1 MVTKHAIALAGLLGF
16 SSVLALC
23 APSRAAADANDPP
36 SRVARLADAEGS
48 VSFQPGG
55 TEDWIAA
62 PVNRP
67 LTTGDKL
74 WSDQDSRVELQLDGS
89 FLRLSSNTA
98 ISFLNLADEVTQVQ
112 LSAGTL
118 LVRVRQLADNETYE
132 IDTPNLAFTILRP
145 GLYRLSV
152 DESGNSTVVRVSSG
166 QGEVTGGGAAY
177 TVRANETDVFS
188 GTDQLTEDTQAGG
201 AGGDAFDAWSASR
214 DGRSDRSV
222 SARYVSPDVIGYQD
236 LDDQGSWSQT
246 PGEGYVWFPR
256 QVEAGW
262 APYHSGHWA
271 YIAPWGY
278 TWVDDAP
285 WGFAPFHYGRWVSY
299 NGAWGWVPGPRQP
312 EGAVYVR
319 PVYAPALVAWI
330 GVGAGVA
337 WFALGPRE
345 VYVPS
350 YPVSRGYVRNINVS
364 NTTVNTNVINNV
376 YNTTIINNT
385 KTVNVTNVTYVNRGV
400 PGAVAATTSQAFTSA
415 QPVSRNIVHVDPHA
429 MATAPVRALVPA
441 AVPTKQAVLGARA
454 VVRIQP
460 PAAVQTRAVVA
471 RSAPPPPP
479 PSFER
484 RQTAIASNAGKPL
497 SIAQTQ
503 QIQPSAAPR
512 AAAVRIAPPAT
523 PHIAAQPAA
532 RSNTPVAEPPRV
544 DRPPAQPAVADSRPS
559 AAQPAA
565 RSNTPAAEPP
575 RVDRPPARPAVV
587 DSRPSAPQAVQAD
600 RPPARPAVADS
611 RPSAPQAVHPSEL
624 PVPPR
629 PASPSVANSVLERQ
643 HLQEQQQLHAAQEQQ
658 RLQVQ
663 QQQELEH
670 QQLAKAQADEARRQ
684 QLEQQ
689 HQQQTQA
696 LQQQHAQQQQQLQEK
711 QQEQRRQ
718 MESQARPAAKPAAQ
732 PAEKPAEKPAA
743 QPASKDRPPGHRT

>member
-1 MVTKHAIALAGLLGF
+1 MVTKHAVALAGLLGI

-23 APSRAAADANDPP
+23 TPSPAAADANDPP

-98 ISFLNLADEVTQVQ
+98 ISFLNLADDVTQVQ

-152 DESGNSTVVRVSSG
+152 DESGSRTVVSVRSG

-177 TVRANETDVFS
+177 TVRANETDAFS

-201 AGGDAFDAWSASR
+201 PGGDAFDAWSASR
-214 DGRSDRSV
+214 DGRWDRSA

-246 PGEGYVWFPR
+246 PDNGYVWFPR

-262 APYHSGHWA
+262 APYHNGHWA

-285 WGFAPFHYGRWVSY
+285 WGFAPFHYGRWVSF
-299 NGAWGWVPGPRQP
+299 NGAWGWVPCPRQP
-312 EGAVYVR
+312 QGEVYVR
-319 PVYAPALVAWI
+319 PVYAPALVAWV

-364 NTTVNTNVINNV
+364 NTTVNTTVINNV
-376 YNTTIINNT
+376 YNTTIINN

-415 QPVSRNIVHVDPHA
+415 QPVSRNLVHVDPHA

-454 VVRIQP
+454 AVRIQP

-503 QIQPSAAPR
+503 QIQPSVAPR

-532 RSNTPVAEPPRV
+532 RSTTPVAEPPR
-544 DRPPAQPAVADSRPS
+544 
-559 AAQPAA
+559 
-565 RSNTPAAEPP
+565 
-575 RVDRPPARPAVV
+575 
-587 DSRPSAPQAVQAD
+587 AD

-611 RPSAPQAVHPSEL
+611 RPSAAQPSARSNTPAAEPPRVDRPAARPAVVDTRPSAPPAIHPSEL
-624 PVPPR
+624 PVAPR
-629 PASPSVANSVLERQ
+629 PPSPGVANSVLERQ
-643 HLQEQQQLHAAQEQQ
+643 HLQEQQQLHAAQDQQ
-658 RLQVQ
+658 RQ
-663 QQQELEH
+663 QIQRQQELEH
-670 QQLAKAQADEARRQ
+670 QQLAKQQADEARRQ

-696 LQQQHAQQQQQLQEK
+696 LQQQHAQQQQQLQER

-718 MESQARPAAKPAAQ
+718 VESQTRPAAK

-743 QPASKDRPPGHRT
+743 QPASHDKERPPGHRP

>member
-1 MVTKHAIALAGLLGF
+1 MVTKHAASFAGLLGF
-16 SSVLALC
+16 ALVLALC
-23 APSRAAADANDPP
+23 TPSRAAADANDPP

-62 PVNRP
+62 PLNRP

-74 WSDQDSRVELQLDGS
+74 WSDRDGRAELQLDGS
-89 FLRLSSNTA
+89 FLRLSSNSA
-98 ISFLNLADEVTQVQ
+98 VSFLNLADDITQVQ

-132 IDTPNLAFTILRP
+132 IDTPNLAFSILRP
-145 GLYRLSV
+145 GVYRLSV
-152 DESGNSTVVRVSSG
+152 DESGNSTVVRVRSG

-188 GTDQLTEDTQAGG
+188 GTDQLTEDTQPGG
-201 AGGDAFDAWSASR
+201 PEDAFDAWSASR
-214 DGRSDRSV
+214 DGRGDRSV

-246 PGEGYVWFPR
+246 PEDGYVWFPR

-262 APYHSGHWA
+262 APYHYGHWA

-278 TWVDDAP
+278 TWVDDAS
-285 WGFAPFHYGRWVSY
+285 WGFAPFHYGRWISF
-299 NGAWGWVPGPRQP
+299 NGAWGWVPCPRRL

-319 PVYAPALVAWI
+319 PVYAPALVAWV

-364 NTTVNTNVINNV
+364 NTTVNTTVINNV
-376 YNTTIINNT
+376 YNTTIINN

-415 QPVSRNIVHVDPHA
+415 QPVSRNSVPVDPHA
-429 MATAPVRALVPA
+429 IATGAVRTLAPA
-441 AVPTKQAVLGARA
+441 AVPTKQAVLGSRREGS
-454 VVRIQP
+454 VQP

-471 RSAPPPPP
+471 RRAPPPPP
-479 PSFER
+479 PVFER
-484 RQTAIASNAGKPL
+484 RQAAIASNAGKPL

-503 QIQPSAAPR
+503 QIQPSVAPR
-512 AAAVRIAPPAT
+512 AAAVRIAAPAT
-523 PHIAAQPAA
+523 PHVATQPNA
-532 RSNTPVAEPPRV
+532 RSST
-544 DRPPAQPAVADSRPS
+544 SG
-559 AAQPAA
+559 
-565 RSNTPAAEPP
+565 AEPP
-575 RVDRPPARPAVV
+575 RVDRPPARP
-587 DSRPSAPQAVQAD
+587 P
-600 RPPARPAVADS
+600 VADS
-611 RPSAPQAVHPSEL
+611 RPSAPPAVHPNEL
-624 PVPPR
+624 PVAPKPP
-629 PASPSVANSVLERQ
+629 SPSIANSVLERQ
-643 HLQEQQQLHAAQEQQ
+643 HFQEQQQLHAAQEQQ
-658 RLQVQ
+658 RQ
-663 QQQELEH
+663 QIQRQQELEH
-670 QQLAKAQADEARRQ
+670 QQLAKQQVEEARRQ

-718 MESQARPAAKPAAQ
+718 MESQARPVAR
-732 PAEKPAEKPAA
+732 PAEKPAA
-743 QPASKDRPPGHRT
+743 QPANHEKDRPPGHRP